1 MATPTLSDVDR
12 ISAMPDAVLRN
23 LRITQCYA
31 EMSSAFAGLLPG
43 GANWCT
49 FATWASRQAGRS
61 IRSEDVALALEQRL
75 KKLPVLNAIF
85 AELMSVMGLQRDEII
100 GDVSRVVLR
109 AGGMQRSA
117 AAVAEGNVKV
127 FSEIGREFAR
137 CLEMLEAGNDTDA
150 GWSHFLASMRPG
162 DPPDGQAM
170 LVSAFTHYRM
180 ARAAGT
186 GSPGAQ
192 HMLLANLEI
201 GYHEQTRLQPEIQR
215 ALDEALLPHAILEQ
229 EVYMAISARLRLL
242 SRIWSFFSPFRESL
256 LRKAAKVITAE
267 TVRLARMVVTDHMM
281 SIEFPGPQMLKLGH
295 DLERPFP
302 AVLEHVDLPELLQV
316 LRRIDP
322 TPDSARG
329 SGALDWADFR
339 ERIHFIADMFR
350 AWQDEPTLLG
360 SPFGEAQL
368 AMLRAGRV
376 PGGPL

>member
-1 MATPTLSDVDR
+1 MAAPTVAEVEQ
-12 ISAMPDAVLRN
+12 ISAMTDVVLRN

-31 EMSSAFAGLLPG
+31 ELSSSFAGLLPG

-61 IRSEDVALALEQRL
+61 IRAEDIALALEQRL
-75 KKLPVLNAIF
+75 KKLGALNAIF
-85 AELMSVMGLQRDEII
+85 TQLTQVMGLERDQII
-100 GDVSRVVLR
+100 GDIARLVLR

-137 CLEMLEAGNDTDA
+137 CLEMLEAGNDTEA
-150 GWSHFLASMRPG
+150 AWSHFLATLRPG
-162 DPPDGQAM
+162 DPPDGQGLLAE
-170 LVSAFTHYRM
+170 AFTNYRL
-180 ARAAGT
+180 ARSAAGEARR
-186 GSPGAQ
+186 AQ
-192 HMLLANLEI
+192 HTLLANLLI

-229 EVYMAISARLRLL
+229 EVYLALSARLRIL

-281 SIEFPGPQMLKLGH
+281 SIELPGPRLLKLGH

-302 AVLEHVDLPELLQV
+302 ALLAKVDLPELERT
-316 LRRIDP
+316 LRRVDP
-322 TPDSARG
+322 TPDSTRG
-329 SGALDWADFR
+329 SGAVDWADFR
-339 ERIHFIADMFR
+339 ERIHFIADLFR
-350 AWQDEPTLLG
+350 AWHDEPTLLG
-360 SPFGEAQL
+360 PPFAGDQL
-368 AMLRAGRV
+368 AALRAGRK
-376 PGGPL
+376 PSGPL